1 MRKVRPRLEHAD
13 YAGAVAGMLTFCTSG
28 RRPAFV
34 SKDNVDRTLAQFL
47 RAGVE
52 THVALIAYCFMPDH
66 VHLIVQTTDLTGD
79 VARFARLAKQY
90 AGYAHSQQAGG
101 RLWQPGWH
109 DRLLRKSDDVVAVIR
124 YVLQNPI
131 RAGLA
136 REVPEYPFLGSGI
149 LTREALLESVL
160 GDGHT

>member
-1 MRKVRPRLEHAD
+1 MRKDRPRLEHAD
-13 YAGAVAGMLTFCTSG
+13 YAGAVAGLLTFCTSG
-28 RRPAFV
+28 RRQTFV
-34 SKDNVDRTLAQFL
+34 SRVNVDRTLTQFL
-47 RAGVE
+47 RAGVQ

-66 VHLIVQTTDLTGD
+66 VHLIVQTTDLAGD

-90 AGYAHSQQAGG
+90 AGYAHSQQVGR

-109 DRLLRKSDDVVAVIR
+109 DRLLRKSDDFVTVIR

-136 REVPEYPFLGSGI
+136 REVPQYPFLGSGI
-149 LTREALLESVL
+149 LTREALLESVQL
-160 GDGHT
+160 

>member
-1 MRKVRPRLEHAD
+1 MRKDRPRLEHAA
-13 YAGAVAGMLTFCTSG
+13 YAGAVAGLLTFCTSG
-28 RRPAFV
+28 RRQAFT
-34 SKDNVDRTLAQFL
+34 SKDNVERTLAQFL

-52 THVALIAYCFMPDH
+52 TRVALVAYCFMPDH
-66 VHLIVQTTDLTGD
+66 VHLIVQTNDITGD
-79 VARFARLAKQY
+79 LARFARLAKQY

-109 DRLLRKSDDVVAVIR
+109 DRLLRKSDDLVTVIR

-149 LTREALLESVL
+149 LTRDALLESVQ
-160 GDGHT
+160 GGGQT